1 MQRGLR
7 SMIVKKFYGT
17 NTRDALRQVRDALGP
32 DALILANRQIAG
44 GGVEIMAVSDADVA
58 TLTNTGTGKTAT
70 RAEAPAAARTNAAST
85 APAGRSSHLQRTYAL
100 PETEAEEDD
109 VAGEAFVAAISNPAN
124 TVSTARNEARPFVP
138 PRVDTPGVNTKPQT
152 SASAVP
158 KKAER
163 YVIDDMEETPAP
175 RSKTAA
181 EPVEAAAGEAMRDIV
196 KELKFLR
203 QMMEGQ
209 LAGFAWSDLQKHSP
223 EKLEI
228 FRRLLAFGYSPALTR
243 QLLEHM
249 PNNFDVETGMKWIR
263 SALHRNLPVIPAGQD
278 LIERGGVVALVGP
291 TGVGKTT
298 TVAKIAARCT
308 LKHGASKVAL
318 ITTDSYR
325 IGAHD
330 QLRIYGKILGVPVY
344 SVKDEEDLQLT
355 LSDLGNRFLILI
367 DTVGMSQR
375 DKRLAEQIALLAGN
389 GREVERV
396 LLISA
401 TAQGTTLDDVV
412 RCYQQGGGLSG
423 GILTK
428 LDEAMSLGTSL
439 DVIIRHKLPLH
450 YVTNGQRVPEDL
462 HHPNPLYLLDR
473 SFKNEPDA
481 SPYTIRAEE
490 EPLFFD
496 ANSDQAR
503 ISKAGGING

>member
-1 MQRGLR
+1 
-7 SMIVKKFYGT
+7 MIVKKFYGT

-58 TLTNTGTGKTAT
+58 TLTNTNANNSSVAKNPVRQEPAATA
-70 RAEAPAAARTNAAST
+70 RAAAPAPGRAS
-85 APAGRSSHLQRTYAL
+85 SLQRTYAL
-100 PETEAEEDD
+100 PEADTEED
-109 VAGEAFVAAISNPAN
+109 VAEEAFVAAISNPAN
-124 TVSTARNEARPFVP
+124 IVTPAKNEPRPFVP
-138 PRVDTPGVNTKPQT
+138 PRVDAPAVNAKPQ
-152 SASAVP
+152 AAPAP

-163 YVIDDMEETPAP
+163 YVIDDVEETPAP
-175 RSKTAA
+175 RGKMAA
-181 EPVEAAAGEAMRDIV
+181 EPTEAVAGEAMRDIV

-249 PNNFDVETGMKWIR
+249 PNNFNIETGMKWIR
-263 SALHRNLPVIPAGQD
+263 SALHRNLPVIAHGQD

-308 LKHGASKVAL
+308 LKHGASNVAL

-344 SVKDEEDLQLT
+344 SVKDEDDLQLT
-355 LSDLGNRFLILI
+355 LSDLGNRFMILI

-396 LLISA
+396 LLIAA

-462 HHPNPLYLLDR
+462 HQPNPLYLLDR
-473 SFKNEPDA
+473 SFKNEPDS
-481 SPYTIRAEE
+481 SPYVLRAEE
-490 EPLFFD
+490 YPLFFG

-503 ISKAGGING
+503 VSKAGGVNG

>member
-1 MQRGLR
+1 
-7 SMIVKKFYGT
+7 MIVKKFYGT

-58 TLTNTGTGKTAT
+58 TLTNTGNPAKAGA
-70 RAEAPAAARTNAAST
+70 RAASAPAA
-85 APAGRSSHLQRTYAL
+85 PAGNARSQNIQRTYAL
-100 PETEAEEDD
+100 PEEDD
-109 VAGEAFVAAISNPAN
+109 ASADDAFIAAISQPAIA
-124 TVSTARNEARPFVP
+124 TAAAAPKTEPRPFVA
-138 PRVDTPGVNTKPQT
+138 PRPEPAASVRPEPELKPRRT
-152 SASAVP
+152 
-158 KKAER
+158 ER
-163 YVIDDMEETPAP
+163 YVIDDVEETPPAKP
-175 RSKTAA
+175 AA
-181 EPVEAAAGEAMRDIV
+181 VAQQAGEAVAGEAMRDIV

-228 FRRLLAFGYSPALTR
+228 FRRMLSFGYSPALTR
-243 QLLEHM
+243 QLMEHM
-249 PNNFDVETGMKWIR
+249 PASYDIDTGMKWIR
-263 SALHRNLPVIPAGQD
+263 TALQRNLPVIAPGKD
-278 LIERGGVVALVGP
+278 LIERGGVIALVGP

-308 LKHGASKVAL
+308 LKHGASNVAL

-344 SVKDEEDLQLT
+344 SVKDEDDLQLT
-355 LSDLGNRFLILI
+355 LSDLGNRFLVLI

-375 DKRLAEQIALLAGN
+375 DKRLTEQIALLAGN
-389 GREVERV
+389 GSDVERI
-396 LLISA
+396 LLVSA

-423 GILTK
+423 AILTK
-428 LDEAMSLGTSL
+428 LDEAMSLGSSL

-462 HHPNPLYLLDR
+462 HLPNPLYLLDR
-473 SFKNEPDA
+473 SFKTEPEHSA
-481 SPYTIRAEE
+481 YTLRAEE
-490 EPLFFD
+490 YPLFLG
-496 ANSDQAR
+496 ANSDQGR
-503 ISKAGGING
+503 ISNAGGMNG

>member
-1 MQRGLR
+1 
-7 SMIVKKFYGT
+7 
-17 NTRDALRQVRDALGP
+17 
-32 DALILANRQIAG
+32 
-44 GGVEIMAVSDADVA
+44 
-58 TLTNTGTGKTAT
+58 
-70 RAEAPAAARTNAAST
+70 
-85 APAGRSSHLQRTYAL
+85 
-100 PETEAEEDD
+100 
-109 VAGEAFVAAISNPAN
+109 
-124 TVSTARNEARPFVP
+124 
-138 PRVDTPGVNTKPQT
+138 
-152 SASAVP
+152 
-158 KKAER
+158 
-163 YVIDDMEETPAP
+163 EETPAP

-481 SPYTIRAEE
+481 SPYTLRAEE
-490 EPLFFD
+490 YPLFFG

-503 ISKAGGING
+503 VSKAGGING